1 MDKHNKRLHEL
12 CSCVE
17 PENIFVEI
25 KKIISCIFASFDF
38 TALERLHV
46 DITRLFRGNYP
57 GYRASNTAYHD
68 VNHTYLVVLALIRI
82 IHGLRLNGT
91 EFTPRQVQLAV
102 YCAFFHD
109 TGLIQRQNDRE
120 GTGAKYTI
128 GHEERSIN
136 LLKEY
141 FDQAE
146 LSDDELHDCSQMIRC
161 TILAERPA
169 ELHFHNEKMRILG
182 YVLGTADITAQ
193 MADRQ
198 YLEKLPSLFNEFQ
211 EGGLAADYISE
222 LELLEKTDE
231 FYNSIAIKRLNE
243 DFQGI
248 AANVKAHFQERW
260 GIDEDLYAGAIEQN
274 MFYLRGLCETCQK
287 KIDCY
292 QKQLRR
298 RAGVNVT
305 GGR

>member
-1 MDKHNKRLHEL
+1 MDRHGKKLHEL
-12 CSCVE
+12 CLCAE
-17 PENIFVEI
+17 PEDIFVEI
-25 KKIISCIFASFDF
+25 KKIISIIFASFDF
-38 TALERLHV
+38 TALDRLNF
-46 DITRLFRGNYP
+46 DIMRLFRGNYP

-91 EFTPRQVQLAV
+91 DFTPRQVQLAV

-109 TGLIQRQNDRE
+109 TGLISRQDDRV

-136 LLKEY
+136 LLREY
-141 FDQAE
+141 LGQAE
-146 LSDDELHDCSQMIRC
+146 LLADELHDCSQMIRC

-169 ELHFHNEKMRILG
+169 EFHFHDEKMRILG
-182 YVLGTADITAQ
+182 YVLGSADIIAQ

-211 EGGLAADYISE
+211 EGGLAAGYVSE

-231 FYNSIAIKRLNE
+231 FYNAIATKRLHE

-248 AANVKAHFQERW
+248 AANVRAHFRECW
-260 GIDEDLYAGAIEQN
+260 DIDEDLYAGAIEQN

-298 RAGVNVT
+298 CVGINTV
-305 GGR
+305 